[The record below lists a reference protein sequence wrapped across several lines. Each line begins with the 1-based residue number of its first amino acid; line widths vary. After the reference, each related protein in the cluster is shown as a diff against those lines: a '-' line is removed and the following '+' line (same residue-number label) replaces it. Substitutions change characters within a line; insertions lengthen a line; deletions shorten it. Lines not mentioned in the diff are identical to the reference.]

1 MQMIRNPRDF
11 YAGLLFVAFG
21 LAALVIAQSYPLG
34 TAARMGP
41 GYFPRLLGVLLVGL
55 GALQSLISIR
65 SRSELLPEWH
75 WRPLFILLMSV
86 CLFIVITP
94 WLGLVAAALALVFV
108 SSAASREFRWREAL
122 IVGAIQGVAAA
133 ALFVYGLGLP
143 LPVWP
148 AFISGG

>member
-1 MQMIRNPRDF
+1 MIRNTRDF

-21 LAALVIAQSYPLG
+21 LAAFVMAQSYAVG

-55 GALQSLISIR
+55 GAVQCLIGLRAR
-65 SRSELLPEWH
+65 SQPGPDWH
-75 WRPLFILLMSV
+75 WRPLFVLLASV
-86 CLFIVITP
+86 ALFILITP
-94 WLGLVAAALALVFV
+94 WLGLVAAGLVLVFV
-108 SSAASREFRWREAL
+108 SSAARRDFRWREAL
-122 IVGAIQGVAAA
+122 FVGAVQGVVAA

-148 AFISGG
+148 AFFGG